1 MNRRLLI
8 ILLILFILSLVGITL
23 YGGPVTYLFFFLVLL
38 LPLSNA
44 LYILYV
50 ISSIRLY
57 QETDG
62 RDMTCSVPSDF
73 YLTLSNESPLSFSS
87 VRMIFYSSFSTITGL
102 DDRTEYELPPHS
114 TIKRRTKLVCRY
126 RGEYLVGIKE
136 LEVKGLFGLFTV
148 KYMIKEPLSVIVA
161 PAMVQLNELRF
172 GEDNEDSDR
181 DSLQNRTEPDITVRE
196 YVPGDN
202 PRLLHHKASAVM
214 QKPMIRELKGGEKD
228 GIMIIME
235 SERHYP
241 EPERY
246 LPSENRIIEC
256 TLALTLYYVSNNIPV
271 DVVYRTTA
279 MNSVHVRTYQEYEG
293 LYEIMRS
300 FSFGEKGSTISLLNE
315 LCYGTHVGNVRMIVP
330 VLIDFGEE
338 ERLLTE
344 KLNISRVPLRVY
356 LTGREPAPEPAV
368 YPGDAEIIPVGTLL
382 PTEEVL

>member
-1 MNRRLLI
+1 MNRRILI
-8 ILLILFILSLVGITL
+8 ILVFLFILSLAGITF
-23 YGGPVTYLFFFLVLL
+23 YGGPVTYLFFFLVLF

-44 LYILYV
+44 LYIFFV

-114 TIKRRTKLVCRY
+114 TIKRSTKLVCRY

-136 LEVKGLFGLFTV
+136 LEVKDYLGLFTV
-148 KYMIKEPLSVIVA
+148 RYMIKEPLSVIVA
-161 PAMVQLNELRF
+161 PAMIQLNELKF
-172 GEDNEDSDR
+172 GEDNEDSDQ

-228 GIMIIME
+228 GILLIME

-241 EPERY
+241 DPERY
-246 LPSENRIIEC
+246 LPSENRMIEC

-271 DVVYRTTA
+271 DVVYRTSA
-279 MNSVHVRTYQEYEG
+279 VNSVHVRNYQDYEG

-300 FSFGEKGSTISLLNE
+300 FSFGEKGNTISLLNE
-315 LCYGTHVGNVRMIVP
+315 LCYGIHTYNVRMIIP

-338 ERLLTE
+338 ERLLAE

-356 LTGREPAPEPAV
+356 LAGKEPGREPADA
-368 YPGDAEIIPVGTLL
+368 PGSPEIISVGTLL